1 MSGIDLSVILAL
13 GAALSWT
20 LAGIFGHKPALV
32 LGSLQFNRIRMVV
45 SMSFLLIYCLATGK
59 TFSIESQ
66 DFWFIFFS
74 GLIGAAG
81 GDYFLFKTMQ
91 RMGPRRT
98 GILFAA
104 NAPIAAVLGWI
115 FLSEALSIKTIAAI
129 ALGFAG
135 IVLAVIYGKRRDLAH
150 VWEDIMPPMWLGV
163 IYGLLAALGQA
174 IGVMMMRPVMAD
186 SGIDSGMDPAV
197 AGFFRV
203 LVAVV
208 VFWAILPLERIQ
220 GRWPKPFWPD
230 RSLFLHILGNGFF
243 GMAFGMGLLL
253 KALETG
259 SVATVSILS
268 ATSPLM
274 MLPFVWAKTKLIPPF
289 GAWLGAILV
298 VLCSALLI

>member
-1 MSGIDLSVILAL
+1 MTGLDISVFLAL
-13 GAALSWT
+13 AAALSWT
-20 LAGIFGHKPALV
+20 LAGIFGHKPAVV

-45 SMSFLLIYCLATGK
+45 SMLFLLAYCMITGK
-59 TFSIESQ
+59 AITIASADLWLIV
-66 DFWFIFFS
+66 FS

-91 RMGPRRT
+91 RLGPRRT

-104 NAPIAAVLGWI
+104 NAPVAAVLGWV
-115 FLSEALSIKTIAAI
+115 FLTEELSLRMIVAI

-150 VWEDIMPPMWLGV
+150 IWEDVVPPLWLGV
-163 IYGLLAALGQA
+163 IFGLLAALGQA
-174 IGVMMMRPVMAD
+174 IGVMLMRPVME
-186 SGIDSGMDPAV
+186 GGMDPAV
-197 AGFFRV
+197 AGLFRV
-203 LVAVV
+203 MVAVV
-208 VFWAILPLERIQ
+208 VFWLILPIETLK
-220 GRWPKPFWPD
+220 GAWPKPFWPP
-230 RSLFLHILGNGFF
+230 LHLIGPIMGNGFF

-274 MLPFVWAKTKLIPPF
+274 MLPFVWAKTRLIPPL
-289 GAWLGAILV
+289 GAWIGAGLV
-298 VLCSALLI
+298 VFCSALLI